1 MIEQKESKENGGK
14 EEQKE
19 NGEAEK
25 PAILINNKQFRILK
39 PAMTGREIKDLG
51 RGSSE
56 YLLVLVVG
64 EPDEVAG
71 GDDEIIGDDK
81 VVDLKPGMR
90 FRIVNPATFG

>member
-1 MIEQKESKENGGK
+1 MIEEKESKENGGK
-14 EEQKE
+14 EEEKE
-19 NGEAEK
+19 NGGAEK
-25 PAILINNKQFRILK
+25 PTIFINSKPFRITK

-51 RGSSE
+51 RGPSE

-71 GDDEIIGDDK
+71 GDDEIIEDDK